1 MIAKK
6 KILKIESAKHIGG
19 HRLMLAFS
27 DGKEQ
32 AVDFGH
38 FLENS
43 RHPEIRKFL
52 NPKNF
57 KSFKI
62 ENGDLMW
69 GDFDMIFPITDLY
82 ENKLAHGEAAVSK
95 PRISSGAR

>member
-1 MIAKK
+1 MRGKK
-6 KILKIESAKHIGG
+6 AVLKIESAKHIGG
-19 HRLMLAFS
+19 HRLMITFS

-43 RHPEIRKFL
+43 QHPEIKKYL
-52 NPKNF
+52 NPGAF
-57 KSFKI
+57 KKFTL

-69 GDFDMIFPITDLY
+69 GDFDLIFPIIDLY
-82 ENKLAHGEAAVSK
+82 ENKLDRSLK
-95 PRISSGAR
+95 KIS